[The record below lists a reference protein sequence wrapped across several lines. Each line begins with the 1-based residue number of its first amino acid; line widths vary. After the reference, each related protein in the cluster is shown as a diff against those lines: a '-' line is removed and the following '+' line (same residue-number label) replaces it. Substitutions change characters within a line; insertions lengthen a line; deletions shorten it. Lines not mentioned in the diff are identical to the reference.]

1 MKFSD
6 LYETYCAFRKPTF
19 TLKVN
24 NTRLNVGEGAVVR
37 CMECRLT
44 TLREAG
50 SLTLRAELEP
60 RSDLGRTWLNA
71 IQPGAVCTLSL
82 GYVNTE
88 KLVFSGFVY
97 EAAWDDPLCC
107 GVQGIE
113 MTCLDV
119 RGQLMLSSCADAG
132 SARTLSQ
139 LISALLRQTCC
150 TRMTSVTM
158 EAVPQDWDLPFQRT
172 GPTDFDI
179 LCKIADFLCYE
190 FYSFADSTYFG
201 PARRAADTSVLF
213 DGKNGLIALRHRRS
227 LAGQCAAVA
236 VSGSDDKGERLYV
249 REARASDS
257 GFGMNQAGSALTMD
271 LHQAEPAVRTMAQ
284 AAYLA
289 KARMQDHQRR
299 SGMLLGRCT
308 GLPELRPGRF
318 LEVAGLGEPVNGS
331 YYVQTVVHTVDET
344 GFETCFEA
352 ED

>member
-1 MKFSD
+1 MKFSN
-6 LYETYCAFRKPTF
+6 LYETYSAFRKPTF

-24 NTRLNVGEGAVVR
+24 STRLDVGEGAAVR

-50 SLTLRAELEP
+50 SLSLSAVLKPKT
-60 RSDLGRTWLNA
+60 DLGGTWLSA
-71 IQPGAVCTLSL
+71 IQLGAVCTLSL
-82 GYVNTE
+82 GYINTE
-88 KLVFSGFVY
+88 KVVFSGFVY
-97 EAAWDDPLCC
+97 EVTWDDPLRS

-139 LISALLRQTCC
+139 MISALLQQKCC
-150 TRMTSVTM
+150 TRMTSTAI

-172 GPTDFDI
+172 GATDFDI
-179 LCKIADFLCYE
+179 LCKVADFLCYE

-201 PARRAADTSVLF
+201 PVRPSADTSVVF
-213 DGKNGLIALRHRRS
+213 DGKNGLISLRHRRS

-236 VSGSDDKGERLYV
+236 VSGSDDKGERLYA
-249 REARASDS
+249 REARASDR
-257 GFGMNQAGSALTMD
+257 GFGMEQAGSALTMD

-284 AAYLA
+284 ASYLA
-289 KARMQDHQRR
+289 KARMQDRQHR

-308 GLPELRPGRF
+308 GLPDLRPGRF
-318 LEVAGLGEPVNGS
+318 LEIAGLGEQVNGS
-331 YYVQTVVHTVDET
+331 YYVQTVIHTIDET
-344 GFETCFEA
+344 GFETYFEA